1 MKRLIL
7 LSLIA
12 LVSIVASAQGSGERK
27 VKVYCQLQCVG
38 YNLFKEDLNVR
49 ADFGLASKAEDSKG
63 WIYNSGNN
71 KKLSFASQMS
81 VLNYFGARGWT
92 FVEKFVVPREDNK
105 NLTDVYYILEKEVP
119 SGFTD
124 KDVLEDI
131 DFRVK

>member
-1 MKRLIL
+1 MRRFIF

-12 LVSIVASAQGSGERK
+12 FVSIIASAQENTGRK
-27 VKVYCQLQCVG
+27 VKVYCQLQCLG

-81 VLNYFGARGWT
+81 VLNFFGARGWT
-92 FVEKFVVPREDNK
+92 FVEKFVAPREDNK
-105 NLTDVYYILEKEVP
+105 NLTGVYYILEKEL
-119 SGFTD
+119 SAGYTD

>member
-1 MKRLIL
+1 MRRFIF

-12 LVSIVASAQGSGERK
+12 FVSIIASAQENTGRK
-27 VKVYCQLQCVG
+27 VKVYCQLQCLG

-63 WIYNSGNN
+63 WIYNSRNK

-81 VLNYFGARGWT
+81 VLNFFGARGWT
-92 FVEKFVVPREDNK
+92 FVEKFVAPREDNK
-105 NLTDVYYILEKEVP
+105 NLTDVYYILEKEL
-119 SGFTD
+119 SAGYTD

>member
-1 MKRLIL
+1 M
-7 LSLIA
+7 
-12 LVSIVASAQGSGERK
+12 
-27 VKVYCQLQCVG
+27 
-38 YNLFKEDLNVR
+38 NVR

-81 VLNYFGARGWT
+81 VLNFFGARGWT
-92 FVEKFVVPREDNK
+92 FVEKFVAPREDNK
-105 NLTDVYYILEKEVP
+105 NLTDVYYILEKEL
-119 SGFTD
+119 SAGYTD

>member
-1 MKRLIL
+1 MRRFIF

-12 LVSIVASAQGSGERK
+12 FVSIIASAQENTGRK
-27 VKVYCQLQCVG
+27 VKVYCQLQCLG

-81 VLNYFGARGWT
+81 VLNFFGARGWT

-105 NLTDVYYILEKEVP
+105 NLTDVYYILEKEL
-119 SGFTD
+119 SAGYTD